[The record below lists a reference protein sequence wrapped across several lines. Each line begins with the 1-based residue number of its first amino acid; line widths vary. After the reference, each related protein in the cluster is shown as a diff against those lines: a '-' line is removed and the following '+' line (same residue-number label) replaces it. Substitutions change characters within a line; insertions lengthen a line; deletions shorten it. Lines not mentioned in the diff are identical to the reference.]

1 MTPTYTESQHYE
13 NLAFHY
19 ANEAILLKC
28 NASVHVEAFDD
39 AVFWEKTFTYF
50 LPDKKFN
57 FIYHS
62 LTPSG
67 SDATGVKH
75 CLKYKDYLSNRFF
88 ICIDSDYRYL
98 MQEPNINSANFIFQT
113 YTYSIEN
120 HFCYASKLNT
130 IAEKC
135 TGIADMIFDFE
146 AFLLAYSQTVYEAF
160 IWHLHFL
167 KQGNNTS
174 FSKDDFNRI
183 LSLNGMPGFSI
194 NNNGEAIINELSTRC
209 NTKAAELTAKYPLVD
224 IETEQRHF
232 ATLGLTRDNAYL
244 YVRGH
249 NLFDLIVE
257 IGKKVN
263 DILLAQQRQSL
274 GITGEA
280 IAQLYAKSI
289 KFEDKLKEEIIF
301 EGYEEIERVGTEIKT
316 IF

>member
-1 MTPTYTESQHYE
+1 MKPELNEKKHFESKANYYAS
-13 NLAFHY
+13 LADGTVF
-19 ANEAILLKC
+19 K
-28 NASVHVEAFDD
+28 ASIHLEDSVDEIFWKP
-39 AVFWEKTFTYF
+39 VFNHIF
-50 LPDKKFN
+50 PGAKFN
-57 FIYHS
+57 FIYESES
-62 LTPSG
+62 LLGNKTSG
-67 SDATGVKH
+67 CEQ
-75 CLKYKDYLSNRFF
+75 CLKYKDYLNKQFF

-98 MQEPNINSANFIFQT
+98 LQEAGISAANFIFQT

-120 HFCYASKLNT
+120 HLCYAAKLNT

-135 TGIADMIFDFE
+135 TGVANTVFDFE
-146 AFLLAYSQTVYEAF
+146 AFLLAYSQAVYEVF

-174 FSKDDFNRI
+174 FSKEDFNRI

-209 NTKAAELTAKYPLVD
+209 KAKVADLKATYPLVNLA
-224 IETEQRHF
+224 TEQAHF
-232 ATLGLTRDNAYL
+232 TALGLTRDNAYL

-280 IAQLYAKSI
+280 IAQLYTKSI

-301 EGYEEIERVGTEIKT
+301 EGYEEIERVGREIKT